1 MIYNVA
7 IVAKMLAE
15 LLVRLVNQNEEFKA
29 FGFSALNDDLTETI
43 ADYDIILIAGGIAD
57 EDIELIRRIILN
69 NNLQTKLIEHY
80 GGGSGLLLQEL
91 YEAINKK

>member
-7 IVAKMLAE
+7 IVAKTLAE
-15 LLVRLVNQNEEFKA
+15 LLVRLVNQNEGFKA
-29 FGFSALNDDLTETI
+29 FGFSSLNSDLTESI
-43 ADYDIILIAGGIAD
+43 SDYDIILIAGGIAD
-57 EDIELIRRIILN
+57 KDVELIQEIILN
-69 NNLQTKLIEHY
+69 NNLHTKLIEHY

>member
-1 MIYNVA
+1 MIYKVA

-29 FGFSALNDDLTETI
+29 FGFSALNADLTETI

-69 NNLQTKLIEHY
+69 NNLHTKLIEHY